1 MSVKTTVLKIII
13 PLVLILAGITIML
26 TFIAK
31 RPVPK
36 REAKGNPGIL
46 VEVITVKKKN
56 TSIMVKGT
64 GTVEAAQEV
73 SVIPEV
79 SSRITH
85 ISPSM
90 VVGGFFKKDET
101 LFEIEDTDYRL
112 ALEQAVA
119 SRAKAEYEL
128 ATIESQARIA
138 RTEWERL
145 YKNSDTPP
153 NPLALY
159 EPQLKNATAALAS
172 ANAAVKQAEVDLE
185 RTKVR
190 APFNS
195 RVRSEDID
203 TGQYVRTGT
212 SVAVLSGTDAAEII
226 VPFALKELRWLDI
239 PEREDSEKGSP
250 AFVYITIGEKQF
262 QWEGFVTRSTGE
274 VDPKNRMIQVV
285 VEIQDPYGLTD
296 KSKTDRPA
304 LATGTFVQIRIQGKT
319 LENVAVI
326 PRRALRED
334 STVWIMDRGS
344 KLRIQK
350 VVPVRIERDEV
361 IVSEGLE
368 EGDRIILT
376 TISGAADGMKLRL
389 MKN

>member
-1 MSVKTTVLKIII
+1 MSVKTTALKIII
-13 PLVLILAGITIML
+13 PFVLILAGITIML

-36 REAKGNPGIL
+36 REVKGTPGSL
-46 VEVITVKKKN
+46 VEVITVKKED
-56 TSIMVKGT
+56 TSIVVKGT
-64 GTVEAAQEV
+64 GTVKAAQEV

-79 SSRITH
+79 SGRITH

-90 VVGGFFKKDET
+90 VVGGFLKKDET
-101 LFEIEDTDYRL
+101 LCEIEDTDYRL

-159 EPQLKNATAALAS
+159 EPQLKNAMAALAS

-185 RTKVR
+185 RTKIR

-203 TGQYVRTGT
+203 SGQYVRTGN
-212 SVAVLSGTDAAEII
+212 SIAVLSGTDTAEII
-226 VPFALKELRWLDI
+226 FPLPLKELQWLDI
-239 PEREDSEKGSP
+239 PGPEDSDRGSP

-262 QWEGFVTRSTGE
+262 QWKGFVTRSTGE
-274 VDPKNRMIQVV
+274 VDPKNRMTEVV
-285 VEIQDPYGLTD
+285 VEIQDPYGIKD
-296 KSKTDRPA
+296 KSEPDRPA
-304 LATGTFVQIRIQGKT
+304 LATGTFVQILIHGKI
-319 LENVAVI
+319 LENVSVI

-334 STVWIMDRGS
+334 ETVWIMDRES

-350 VVPVRIERDEV
+350 IVPVRIEQEEV
-361 IVSEGLE
+361 IVAERLE

-376 TISGAADGMKLRL
+376 NISGAADGMKLRL

>member
-1 MSVKTTVLKIII
+1 MSVKTTALKIII
-13 PLVLILAGITIML
+13 PFVLILAGITIML

-36 REAKGNPGIL
+36 REVKGTPGSL
-46 VEVITVKKKN
+46 VEVITVKKED
-56 TSIMVKGT
+56 TSIVVKGT
-64 GTVEAAQEV
+64 GTVKAAQEV

-79 SSRITH
+79 SGRITH

-90 VVGGFFKKDET
+90 VVGGFLKKDET
-101 LFEIEDTDYRL
+101 LCEIEDTDYRL

-159 EPQLKNATAALAS
+159 EPQLKNAMAALAS

-185 RTKVR
+185 RTKIR

-203 TGQYVRTGT
+203 SGQYVRTGN
-212 SVAVLSGTDAAEII
+212 SIAVLSGTDTAEII
-226 VPFALKELRWLDI
+226 FPLPLKELQWLDI
-239 PEREDSEKGSP
+239 PGPEDSDRGSP

-262 QWEGFVTRSTGE
+262 QWKGFVTRSTGE
-274 VDPKNRMIQVV
+274 VDPKNRMTEVV
-285 VEIQDPYGLTD
+285 VEIQDPYGIKD
-296 KSKTDRPA
+296 KSEPDRPA
-304 LATGTFVQIRIQGKT
+304 LATGTFVQILIHGKI
-319 LENVAVI
+319 LENVSVI

-334 STVWIMDRGS
+334 ETVWIMDRES

-350 VVPVRIERDEV
+350 IVPVRIEQEEV
-361 IVSEGLE
+361 IVAEGLE
-368 EGDRIILT
+368 EGYRIILT
-376 TISGAADGMKLRL
+376 NISGAADGMKLRL

>member
-13 PLVLILAGITIML
+13 PSGLILIGITIML

-36 REAKGNPGIL
+36 REVKGTPGIL

-56 TSIMVKGT
+56 ISILVKGT
-64 GTVEAAQEV
+64 GTVEAAQEI

-79 SSRITH
+79 SGRITH

-90 VVGGFFKKDET
+90 VVGGFFRRGET

-119 SRAKAEYEL
+119 TRTKAEYEL
-128 ATIESQARIA
+128 ATIESHARIA

-145 YKNSDTPP
+145 YKNSDIPP

-159 EPQLKNATAALAS
+159 EPQLKNAKAALAS
-172 ANAAVKQAEVDLE
+172 ASAAVKQAEVDLE
-185 RTKVR
+185 RTKVH
-190 APFNS
+190 AFFNS

-203 TGQYVRTGT
+203 TGQYVRTGN
-212 SVAVLSGTDAAEII
+212 SVAVLSGTDTAEII
-226 VPFALKELRWLDI
+226 VPLQLEELRWLDI
-239 PEREDSEKGSP
+239 PGPEDSERVSP
-250 AFVYITIGEKQF
+250 AFVYVTIGGKQF
-262 QWEGFVTRSTGE
+262 QWKGFVTRSTGE
-274 VDPKNRMIQVV
+274 VDQKNRMIQVV
-285 VEIQDPYGLTD
+285 VEIQDPYGLAD
-296 KSKTDRPA
+296 KSEPERPA
-304 LATGTFVQIRIQGKT
+304 LATGTFVQVRIQGKI

-326 PRRALRED
+326 PRRAIRED
-334 STVWIMDRGS
+334 STVWIMDRES

-361 IVSEGLE
+361 IVAEGLE
-368 EGDRIILT
+368 GGDRIILT
-376 TISGAADGMKLRL
+376 NISGAADGMNLRL
-389 MKN
+389 MK